1 MYTNIKSFIQ
11 QDRISVFLCL
21 YFTAESSHS
30 NQCCQLQGGIETIY
44 DMAQLCTSKM
54 PHNRDGPWSALV
66 CFSAMM
72 SWTAAVGFVFSFG
85 IFFPV
90 FMDYFNEDRERTG
103 MNQ

>member
-1 MYTNIKSFIQ
+1 MVK
-11 QDRISVFLCL
+11 L
-21 YFTAESSHS
+21 SS
-30 NQCCQLQGGIETIY
+30 
-44 DMAQLCTSKM
+44 SKM
-54 PHNRDGPWSALV
+54 PHNQDGPWSTLV

-103 MNQ
+103 MNEWSIFKTYTFRVITHPLRPRES